1 MTRMDQVFIVP
12 GSICSSNVFGA
23 CVNRRRLHSS
33 TKSVSLQWIVVF
45 LLAALLPASEYHRA
59 HGLDELHI
67 GGIFPI
73 GGKGGWQG
81 GQACQPAAELALE
94 DVNSK
99 SDLLP
104 GFKLTLYSNDSE
116 VCINFEYFSPML
128 CMTQLFINFIW
139 HRTNV
144 KCIK

>member
-1 MTRMDQVFIVP
+1 MPNNTCALNKNGVSDGKYVRQF
-12 GSICSSNVFGA
+12 
-23 CVNRRRLHSS
+23 
-33 TKSVSLQWIVVF
+33 KSRTFASRWIIFVVW
-45 LLAALLPASEYHRA
+45 LLAALHLANNHVA
-59 HGLDELHI
+59 NGLDELHI

-94 DVNSK
+94 DVNRI

-116 VCINFEYFSPML
+116 VRFFFLNNLLSFETGNYSSISPDD
-128 CMTQLFINFIW
+128 F
-139 HRTNV
+139 
-144 KCIK
+144 